1 MAGEYK
7 LSSVHVHSKLCDGK
21 NTLDELAVTA
31 WKAGLKTLGFS
42 GHSHTPCDIEY
53 CMTQSRTALYRA
65 QVAKLKE
72 RYAGKMDILCGLE
85 WDLNSDDDPAA
96 YDYTIGSAHY
106 VRGPKTG
113 RYYEIDFRPADLA
126 ACIQDDFDGDG
137 LAVVEAYFRN
147 VEQVVAHK
155 PTILGHF
162 DLIKKINGG
171 SKFFDE
177 DAPRYHQAAS
187 DALAVAARNRCV
199 LELNTS
205 GIARG
210 FRQDFFPSDA
220 ILKEWLALS
229 GNVVITADAHAAD
242 HLTFGYEQA
251 AAKLKE
257 LGYDKVQVLG
267 KDGFAPCGL

>member
-53 CMTQSRTALYRA
+53 CMTRSRTALYRA

-177 DAPRYHQAAS
+177 DAPRYQAAAGA
-187 DALAVAARNRCV
+187 ALEAAAAAGV
-199 LELNTS
+199 VMEVNTS
-205 GIARG
+205 GVYRG
-210 FRQDFFPSDA
+210 YRKDFFPG
-220 ILKEWLALS
+220 EALLRRWREL
-229 GNVVITADAHAAD
+229 GGEVVITADAHEAKA
-242 HLTFGYEQA
+242 LTFGYEEA
-251 AAKLKE
+251 AAQLKD
-257 LGYDKVQVLG
+257 LGYDHVQVLG
-267 KDGFAPCGL
+267 KDGFAPCEL

>member
-53 CMTQSRTALYRA
+53 CMTRSRTALYRA

>member
-1 MAGEYK
+1 M
-7 LSSVHVHSKLCDGK
+7 
-21 NTLDELAVTA
+21 
-31 WKAGLKTLGFS
+31 
-42 GHSHTPCDIEY
+42 
-53 CMTQSRTALYRA
+53 
-65 QVAKLKE
+65 
-72 RYAGKMDILCGLE
+72 
-85 WDLNSDDDPAA
+85 
-96 YDYTIGSAHY
+96 
-106 VRGPKTG
+106 
-113 RYYEIDFRPADLA
+113 
-126 ACIQDDFDGDG
+126 
-137 LAVVEAYFRN
+137 EAYFDN
-147 VEQVVAHK
+147 VKKLAALR